1 MGFWSSLQ
9 REQFLYKYVNNN
21 AECCLLVSL
30 SADNYLFL
38 SLEWS
43 QIWKHYLIILVKFCC
58 FLRPS
63 PVALPSGIKKIKAVA
78 HGHTLTWV
86 SSLPYLNSANLSSLL
101 PWASCTQAA
110 PALTF
115 ARSAGSGSLGMQ
127 LLLWQWCHPIRLLI
141 PSAAAT
147 AKGYGG
153 VAVPWLVLAISW
165 RCVSLGQCEPAPGTS
180 RSPAASGVGK
190 HKGGLEPP
198 LFASPCLALRT
209 VHSRGRIWARVSE
222 MQCYRNLPSAKH
234 CSCLNALCW
243 RWQRCC
249 PRSWLCLWE
258 HQAITVSVIT
268 RLPPLLALHL
278 CHCFSHRLMP

>member
-1 MGFWSSLQ
+1 M
-9 REQFLYKYVNNN
+9 
-21 AECCLLVSL
+21 SL

-153 VAVPWLVLAISW
+153 VAVLWLVLAISW

-198 LFASPCLALRT
+198 LPALVLRCAQSIHGGESGPGFLKCSAIET
-209 VHSRGRIWARVSE
+209 CPLQNTARVW
-222 MQCYRNLPSAKH
+222 MPFAGDGKGAAQDPG
-234 CSCLNALCW
+234 
-243 RWQRCC
+243 
-249 PRSWLCLWE
+249 
-258 HQAITVSVIT
+258 SVCEST
-268 RLPPLLALHL
+268 RL
-278 CHCFSHRLMP
+278 